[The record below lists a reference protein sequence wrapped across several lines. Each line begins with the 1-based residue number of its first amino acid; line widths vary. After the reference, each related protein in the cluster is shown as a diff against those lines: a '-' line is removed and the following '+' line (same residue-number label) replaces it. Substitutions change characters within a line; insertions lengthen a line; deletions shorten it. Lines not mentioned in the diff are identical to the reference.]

1 MRGMLTEEIT
11 RKSELLLGYAISQK
25 ELRLMPYLIYC
36 LTNNQNIERN
46 NIDTEERTILSKW
59 REHGFIDSPSSNLTV
74 TKTFYDAANELIFLG
89 YILTTGRQLQEE
101 GSRHDG

>member
-11 RKSELLLGYAISQK
+11 QKSEMLLGYAISKK

-46 NIDTEERTILSKW
+46 NIDTEERAILSKW
-59 REHGFIDSPSSNLTV
+59 REHGFIDSPSSNLAV
-74 TKTFYDAANELIFLG
+74 TKSFYDAANELIFLG
-89 YILTTGRQLQEE
+89 YVLTTGRQLQEE